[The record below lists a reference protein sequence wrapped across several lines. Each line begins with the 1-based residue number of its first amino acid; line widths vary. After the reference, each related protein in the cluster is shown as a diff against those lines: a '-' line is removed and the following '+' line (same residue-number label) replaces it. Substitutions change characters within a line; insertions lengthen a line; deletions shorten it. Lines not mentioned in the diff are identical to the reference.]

1 MSGDLTVTAAY
12 GALFTALKHNIQSA
26 PSRAVLAV
34 NAEQIA
40 LYHEIGRELLA
51 RREAEGW
58 GAKVIHRLAHDLSD
72 AFPDMRGF
80 SARNLHYMRLLAEE
94 CAAGR
99 FVQQAAAQ
107 LPWFHTVLL
116 LTKLPTAE
124 LRGWYAAQAVAEG
137 WSRTTLPSSTSSVSC
152 TSVRVP
158 QSRTSPPDWETPT
171 QQGHRPSS
179 RIPTTSTSSV
189 WARRLK
195 SATSRTPSFG

>member
-12 GALFTALKHNIQSA
+12 GALLTELKHRIQSA
-26 PSRAVLAV
+26 RSRAVLAV

-124 LRGWYAAQAVAEG
+124 LRGWYAAQAVAEV
-137 WSRTTLPSSTSSVSC
+137 WSRTTLQLHIERQLH
-152 TSVRVP
+152 VR
-158 QSRTSPPDWETPT
+158 
-171 QQGHRPSS
+171 QG
-179 RIPTTSTSSV
+179 TAVTNF
-189 WARRLK
+189 A
-195 SATSRTPSFG
+195 A